1 MELTAVGA
9 LQLLLALAL
18 FGFGSLTPLF
28 ALVVASTLLGGSAAV
43 FLPALGGS
51 SVSPA
56 HFALGLL
63 LLRCVLPGG
72 VAPGAMRAA
81 VEGNAWLVLFVA
93 YGILAALV
101 LPRLF
106 EGALDVTP
114 LRGQLRE
121 RYGSETA
128 RILAAAPLR
137 FTAQNLT
144 TAIYM
149 AGTLGMALA
158 AHAVVRMPRGSE
170 ALVRTGA
177 TLALVHGITGFAS
190 VALRDTPV
198 DTALGFFRNGA
209 YAQLDHRWEGFVR
222 MNGIWPEASSFAAF
236 GVGWFVFNF
245 ECWLRRVEPHLTG
258 PAALVLG
265 LALLA
270 STSTTAYVG
279 LALSGGALLVRA
291 ATTPGLIAPDRLA
304 WLSLVAIGA
313 VIAVSALLVL
323 DPLLA
328 AAMRKL
334 LEHTTVDKAAS
345 FSGRQRLFWARQG
358 IDAFV
363 ISHGLG
369 IGPGSFRS
377 SSLATAILGSTG
389 VVGAVAF
396 LAHLLRTL
404 GPLALSTYRP
414 VGDRQCDIGASA
426 AWAVLVGAGV
436 ASVSAPSCDPGLT
449 FAILSGSAIALRG
462 RTRPLTSSS
471 AAPAAPA
478 QAPA

>member
-1 MELTAVGA
+1 
-9 LQLLLALAL
+9 
-18 FGFGSLTPLF
+18 
-28 ALVVASTLLGGSAAV
+28 
-43 FLPALGGS
+43 
-51 SVSPA
+51 
-56 HFALGLL
+56 
-63 LLRCVLPGG
+63 
-72 VAPGAMRAA
+72 MRAA

-279 LALSGGALLVRA
+279 LALSGGVARPRRDHPGPHRPRPTGLAFAGRDRRRHRRQRA
-291 ATTPGLIAPDRLA
+291 AGARPAPCRRDA
-304 WLSLVAIGA
+304 Q
-313 VIAVSALLVL
+313 
-323 DPLLA
+323 
-328 AAMRKL
+328 
-334 LEHTTVDKAAS
+334 T
-345 FSGRQRLFWARQG
+345 AR
-358 IDAFV
+358 
-363 ISHGLG
+363 
-369 IGPGSFRS
+369 
-377 SSLATAILGSTG
+377 
-389 VVGAVAF
+389 
-396 LAHLLRTL
+396 AHD
-404 GPLALSTYRP
+404 S
-414 VGDRQCDIGASA
+414 
-426 AWAVLVGAGV
+426 
-436 ASVSAPSCDPGLT
+436 
-449 FAILSGSAIALRG
+449 
-462 RTRPLTSSS
+462 
-471 AAPAAPA
+471 
-478 QAPA
+478 